1 VKVLMSA
8 FSCGPGR
15 GSEPGVGW
23 NMAVEAARLGH
34 EVVVLTQSEFAED
47 IERQVALG
55 KLPPGL
61 TFDIFMPPWLARA
74 RDFGLRHNQPALT
87 WHVVSVLWQFCALM
101 HVRRRYRSVRFDLVH
116 HVTFAG
122 IRHPTL
128 LTMLKVPAVLGPLGG
143 GDRVP
148 FALRKSF
155 PWKYWLVEL
164 ARDLH
169 NWSLR
174 ADPITRSAFRRA
186 RVIYLR
192 TESAL
197 VAVPRRDRHKV
208 RVRVGLG
215 VADTVDAEPVP
226 RADGEP
232 LKLLYAGALLYL
244 KGVHLA
250 LRALA
255 QARDSGVD
263 AVLTIA
269 GDGPARSDYERLA
282 KQLGLSQYVKFIGHL
297 SREELLN
304 TYRDNHAL
312 LFPSLRDA
320 GGMVILEAFSQA
332 LPVICLGLGG
342 PGKLVDE
349 TCGRVIDVT
358 GLGET
363 ACAEALGAAIYAL
376 AKDDTLRL
384 AIGHGAVARYDLFSW
399 KRVVAEIYRDIGR
412 QLEQQDAHHDGL
424 GNAPAD
430 IAPIREKIHVAQL
443 QSGTVELALS
453 HASYCSDC
461 GVAHAAGGRSDDITM
476 PKWGN

>member
-1 VKVLMSA
+1 MKVLISA

-23 NMAVEAARLGH
+23 NVAVEAARLGH

-47 IERQVALG
+47 IERQVAGG
-55 KLPPGL
+55 KLPPGIS
-61 TFDIFMPPWLARA
+61 FDIFMPSWLARA

-87 WHVVSVLWQFCALM
+87 WHVVSVLWQFAALM
-101 HVRRRYRSVRFDLVH
+101 HVRRRYRTAGFDLIH

-148 FALRKSF
+148 LALRKSF
-155 PWKYWLVEL
+155 PWKYWFVEL

-169 NWSLR
+169 NCALR
-174 ADPITRSAFRRA
+174 ADPITRSAFHRA
-186 RVIYLR
+186 RVIFLR
-192 TESAL
+192 TESAM

-208 RVRVGLG
+208 CVRVGLG
-215 VADTVDAEPVP
+215 VADTVDAKPVP
-226 RADGEP
+226 RSDGEP
-232 LKLLYAGALLYL
+232 FKLLYAGALLYL

-255 QARDSGVD
+255 HARQNGVD
-263 AVLTIA
+263 ATLTIA
-269 GDGPARSDYERLA
+269 GDGPARKDYEQLTH
-282 KQLGLSQYVKFIGHL
+282 QLGLTPYVAFRGQLK
-297 SREELLN
+297 RDELLK
-304 TYRDNHAL
+304 TYREHHAL

-320 GGMVILEAFSQA
+320 GGMVILEAWSQA

-358 GLGET
+358 GLSET
-363 ACAEALGAAIYAL
+363 ECAEALGSAILTL
-376 AKDDTLRL
+376 ANNDTLRL
-384 AIGHGAVARYDLFSW
+384 AIGHGAVARYGLFSW
-399 KRVVAEIYRDIGR
+399 KRVVAEIYTEISR
-412 QLEQQDAHHDGL
+412 QLEQQDAHNGDL
-424 GNAPAD
+424 GNAAAD
-430 IAPIREKIHVAQL
+430 FASSREKIHVAQL
-443 QSGTVELALS
+443 
-453 HASYCSDC
+453 
-461 GVAHAAGGRSDDITM
+461 
-476 PKWGN
+476 